1 VQVQLFAPT
10 TLHWRHWSNEYVVF
24 DEFSG
29 VTHLL
34 DSLTAC
40 TLLCIEDGITDFD
53 ALVKRISELTSLTD
67 LDVSE
72 ALSGVFEQLVAASL
86 IKISSG

>member
-1 VQVQLFAPT
+1 MQVQLFARG
-10 TLHWRHWSNEYVVF
+10 TLHWRHWSDEYVVF

-34 DSLTAC
+34 DYSTAC

-53 ALVKRISELTSLTD
+53 ALVERFSEHVSPTD
-67 LDVSE
+67 RDVPE
-72 ALSGVFEQLVAASL
+72 ALSGICERLVAASL
-86 IKISSG
+86 IKITSG

>member
-1 VQVQLFAPT
+1 MQLQLFAPT
-10 TLHWRHWSNEYVVF
+10 ALHWRLWSNEYVVF

-40 TLLCIEDGITDFD
+40 TLLCIEDGITDLD
-53 ALVKRISELTSLTD
+53 ALVERIGEHTSLTAR
-67 LDVSE
+67 DVSE
-72 ALSGVFEQLVAASL
+72 ALPGVCEQLVAASL
-86 IKISSG
+86 IKITSG